1 MEKRTFRK
9 FSMFASLLMV
19 FQLAIPMGSTFAAT
33 TTKATA
39 ATTVGTGSMLPPGN
53 LASQL
58 LTPDDVKLTWSTVF
72 GATGYNVYSI
82 TDGSLQLLGKVTTNS
97 YTMNNLPE
105 GSYSYVVSTLTADG
119 ESGPC
124 APINVDINYPD
135 MAAPTALTK
144 SITNGNDVV
153 LNWGA
158 SQYAESYKVYQIG
171 SDGQQT
177 LLNTGTART
186 YTISNAPAGSYTY
199 AVSAVNSLYGESPLS
214 TSVSVDVT
222 VPTMTA
228 PTGFSFTVTN
238 GNDLNL
244 KWNTVTYAN
253 SYNVYQVVDGQ
264 KNLIK
269 NVTGTSTTLP
279 NTLAG
284 DYVYEVH
291 SVSTRYG
298 ESTDGSQLPVSI
310 GSVTMAAPGNFTSK
324 VQNVNDIVLT
334 WSSVPNATGYK
345 VYQII
350 DGQPVLKST
359 VTGTTVT
366 YTNQPSGDYTF
377 EVHSN
382 SDRFGESADGSQVS
396 LTLGDVTMAAP
407 DNFAY
412 KLQNGNDVVLTWG
425 TVANATSYKV
435 YQVVNGVKTLKS
447 TVTSPTVTYTNQ
459 AAGDYV
465 YEVHSVS
472 TKFGESAD
480 GAQVSLTM
488 VLPVMQAPTGLVQTI
503 KNATDFTLNWDAAA
517 YATSYKVYQIVNG
530 SKVLKATVSTTS
542 TSFTGMSPGDYTYE
556 VHSVSS
562 RYGESTDGTQLTFTL
577 NGQTMQPPTNL
588 TYTAANIN
596 DITLKWTAA
605 TYATSYKVYQVID
618 GQKVLK
624 STVTGTSVTYS
635 NLPGGDYD
643 YVVDSVSTLLGES
656 PTGAEVTFS
665 LVLPTMVAPANLT
678 SKVQNG
684 NDVVLTWATALNA
697 TSYKV
702 YELVGGQ
709 EVLVKT
715 ATGLTATISNV
726 PAGDHTYVVHSS
738 STRYGDSSEG
748 SQVSQ
753 TVAQ

>member
-396 LTLGDVTMAAP
+396 LTLGDVTMTAP

-412 KLQNGNDVVLTWG
+412 KLQNVNDVVLTWG

-435 YQVVNGVKTLKS
+435 Y
-447 TVTSPTVTYTNQ
+447 
-459 AAGDYV
+459 
-465 YEVHSVS
+465 
-472 TKFGESAD
+472 
-480 GAQVSLTM
+480 
-488 VLPVMQAPTGLVQTI
+488 
-503 KNATDFTLNWDAAA
+503 
-517 YATSYKVYQIVNG
+517 
-530 SKVLKATVSTTS
+530 
-542 TSFTGMSPGDYTYE
+542 
-556 VHSVSS
+556 
-562 RYGESTDGTQLTFTL
+562 
-577 NGQTMQPPTNL
+577 
-588 TYTAANIN
+588 
-596 DITLKWTAA
+596 
-605 TYATSYKVYQVID
+605 
-618 GQKVLK
+618 
-624 STVTGTSVTYS
+624 
-635 NLPGGDYD
+635 
-643 YVVDSVSTLLGES
+643 
-656 PTGAEVTFS
+656 
-665 LVLPTMVAPANLT
+665 
-678 SKVQNG
+678 
-684 NDVVLTWATALNA
+684 
-697 TSYKV
+697 
-702 YELVGGQ
+702 
-709 EVLVKT
+709 
-715 ATGLTATISNV
+715 
-726 PAGDHTYVVHSS
+726 
-738 STRYGDSSEG
+738 
-748 SQVSQ
+748 
-753 TVAQ
+753 

>member
-310 GSVTMAAPGNFTSK
+310 GSVTMAAPSNFTSK

-530 SKVLKATVSTTS
+530 SKVLKATVST
-542 TSFTGMSPGDYTYE
+542 
-556 VHSVSS
+556 
-562 RYGESTDGTQLTFTL
+562 
-577 NGQTMQPPTNL
+577 
-588 TYTAANIN
+588 
-596 DITLKWTAA
+596 
-605 TYATSYKVYQVID
+605 
-618 GQKVLK
+618 
-624 STVTGTSVTYS
+624 
-635 NLPGGDYD
+635 
-643 YVVDSVSTLLGES
+643 
-656 PTGAEVTFS
+656 
-665 LVLPTMVAPANLT
+665 
-678 SKVQNG
+678 
-684 NDVVLTWATALNA
+684 
-697 TSYKV
+697 
-702 YELVGGQ
+702 
-709 EVLVKT
+709 
-715 ATGLTATISNV
+715 
-726 PAGDHTYVVHSS
+726 
-738 STRYGDSSEG
+738 
-748 SQVSQ
+748 
-753 TVAQ
+753 